1 MHLMLL
7 NIRVYH
13 MMTEEER
20 RQHEEFK
27 ATKQLKRECNDYFYE
42 AMEWW
47 SKVLEWSDDLWGKM
61 AGKC

>member
-1 MHLMLL
+1 
-7 NIRVYH
+7 

-42 AMEWW
+42 AME
-47 SKVLEWSDDLWGKM
+47 
-61 AGKC
+61 